1 MRNSSVANALKPGD
15 AVEWQTSQGKTAGTV
30 KKKLTSKTKIKSHT
44 VAASKENPQYLVQ
57 SKKSGGVAAHKPSAL
72 KKRSR

>member
-1 MRNSSVANALKPGD
+1 MG
-15 AVEWQTSQGKTAGTV
+15 
-30 KKKLTSKTKIKSHT
+30 KKKELTSKTKVKTHV

-57 SKKSGGVAAHKPSAL
+57 SEKSGGVAAHKPAAL